1 MDPGVGHQIRLE
13 LVEIDV
19 ESAVESQ
26 RGRDGGDDLSDETI
40 EIGVRGPAYVQV
52 GPADVIDCLHHRE
65 HIFIE
70 MK

>member
-1 MDPGVGHQIRLE
+1 MDPRIRDQIRLE

-19 ESAVESQ
+19 QGAVESK
-26 RGRDGGDDLSDETI
+26 RGRDGGDDLGDETI
-40 EIGVRGPAYVQV
+40 EIGVRGPADVKV
-52 GPADVIDCLHHRE
+52 GPTDVVYSLHHRI